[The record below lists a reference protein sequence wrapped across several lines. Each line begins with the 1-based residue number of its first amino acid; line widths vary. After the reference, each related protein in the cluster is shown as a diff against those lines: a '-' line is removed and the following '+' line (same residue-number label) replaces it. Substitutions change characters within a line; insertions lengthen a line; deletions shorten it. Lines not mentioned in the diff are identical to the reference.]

1 MSFPCLSKS
10 FFMLVQW
17 LYNSFKILIILL
29 LSSKLAVNKS
39 MLIIRSIKG
48 ILVVSLLGLLI
59 KSGGATLDD
68 PYTKALTGPSGNST
82 LI

>member
-39 MLIIRSIKG
+39 MLIIISIKG
-48 ILVVSLLGLLI
+48 ILVVSLLLI